1 MKTIDQ
7 LTNVDKAKIIFDLF
21 KNEIPAFLEYTQ
33 TMADKVTN
41 EQDALKANW
50 SNPFLSYHQWL
61 TLSEQA
67 NSIIKR
73 QGKSLVKSSN
83 LFSEQLFGGYLAL
96 FTNHCLEQYGTYKAQ
111 SPKFTYAISLFYLP
125 VQAIDETSYNYLVLE
140 LHGGPEHATIVTD
153 EDGNNRLFENRYDA
167 EAEAADCQDG
177 LIVEIR

>member
-21 KNEIPAFLEYTQ
+21 KNEIPAFFEYTQ
-33 TMADKVTN
+33 AIADKVTN
-41 EQDALKANW
+41 EQEVLKANW

-61 TLSEQA
+61 TLSEQV

-73 QGKSLVKSSN
+73 HRKNLVKTGN

-111 SPKFTYAISLFYLP
+111 SSKFKHAIALFYLP
-125 VQAIDETSYNYLVLE
+125 VQPIGNSNYIVLE
-140 LHGGPEHATIVTD
+140 LHGGLEYASIVTD
-153 EDGNNRLFENRYDA
+153 QDGNNSVFENHEDA